1 MGGMPGNIYTPANQR
16 PMRPSSKEG
25 SGGVH
30 IRQELPSPMQVKKN
44 YTFKAPG
51 YQKASISTS
60 KSCSNLLAFS

>member
-44 YTFKAPG
+44 FTP
-51 YQKASISTS
+51 
-60 KSCSNLLAFS
+60 LRL

>member
-44 YTFKAPG
+44 LVAYLRRYSRLF
-51 YQKASISTS
+51 Y
-60 KSCSNLLAFS
+60 